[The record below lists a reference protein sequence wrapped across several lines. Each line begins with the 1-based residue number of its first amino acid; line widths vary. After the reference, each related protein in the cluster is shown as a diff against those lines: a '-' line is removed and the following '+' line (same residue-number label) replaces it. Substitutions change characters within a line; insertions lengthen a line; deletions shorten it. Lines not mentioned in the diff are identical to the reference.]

1 MKRAFNQQPKP
12 DPTPEAVTSLV
23 LGIISLVL
31 NLSIVIYYLQWEV
44 EVLPYNYSRITAL
57 FFIADLS
64 FIWGWLIP
72 ILGLALG
79 IMGLRAMKHKLA
91 KLALAGSILSFADL
105 VIYACMVYIF
115 ELTWYVVILPF
126 KGL

>member
-1 MKRAFNQQPKP
+1 
-12 DPTPEAVTSLV
+12 V
-23 LGIISLVL
+23 LGIISLPL
-31 NLSIVIYYLQWEV
+31 NLSIVLYYLQSEIG
-44 EVLPYNYSRITAL
+44 VLPYGGAHIIEFVAG
-57 FFIADLS
+57 LS

-79 IMGLRAMKHKLA
+79 IMELRAMKHKLA

-105 VIYACMVYIF
+105 VIYTCMVYIL
-115 ELTWYVVILPF
+115 ELTWYVVVLPF